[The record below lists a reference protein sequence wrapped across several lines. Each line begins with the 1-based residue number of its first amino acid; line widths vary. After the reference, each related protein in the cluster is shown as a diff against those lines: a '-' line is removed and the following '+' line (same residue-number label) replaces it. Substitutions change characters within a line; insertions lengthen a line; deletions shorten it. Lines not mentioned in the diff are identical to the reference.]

1 VKTRSS
7 TAWFFL
13 ILANMLWATSY
24 AAAKFALRDLSV
36 TMMLALRLGLSA
48 LLMLPFLLWHYRST
62 RPTRRDLFQLALLS
76 LVSFVVNKLLEFGG
90 LALSTASDVA
100 LLVSAEAVFTAAL
113 SWLWLREPIRRGTIF
128 ALLLGFGGVYLVVGQ
143 GLLPT
148 FTAANGGFGRIIG
161 DLLVVLGL
169 LCEATATVGGKSMLI
184 KHSPLLVTAAT
195 IVGSM
200 FVWGP
205 VAGWEILHSG
215 WPYLDPL
222 SWFAV
227 VWLAVIT
234 TVIAYFAWF
243 YGLSKIPSSIAAS
256 TLFIQPLL
264 GTLLA
269 ILLLGEHLTLF
280 TVAGGLLII
289 SSVTVLSRQA

>member
-1 VKTRSS
+1 MKTRSS

-13 ILANMLWATSY
+13 ILANVLWATSY

-48 LLMLPFLLWHYRST
+48 LLMLPFLLWHYRNT
-62 RPTRRDLFQLALLS
+62 LPTRRDLFQLALLS

-113 SWLWLREPIRRGTIF
+113 SWLWLREPIRRGTVF

-205 VAGWEILHSG
+205 IAGWEVLHSG
-215 WPYLDPL
+215 WPHLDPL